1 MSHAT
6 VAENDIKC
14 RITAALKANGGKM
27 QYAEL
32 RDATFPTEQY
42 PRAFNYQ
49 SNGGPPGCQM
59 AFARAMKQLLSNQRV
74 SVTGQSKNHY
84 LNHTVWLND
93 TNTVWLD
100 DTIGTKD

>member
-27 QYAEL
+27 KYAEL
-32 RDATFPTEQY
+32 RDATFPTDQY

-74 SVTGQSKNHY
+74 SQTSLKGEHY
-84 LNHTVWLND
+84 LNATVWLND
-93 TNTVWLD
+93 T
-100 DTIGTKD
+100 IGSK